1 MKITFI
7 GDPRSPE
14 DRDSIEIFGLVL
26 ELNEPQEVSAD
37 IANRLRGHSHFS
49 VEAENETGRLSGQS
63 AGEAGSSGSGRNSGS
78 GGPEESSGKTG
89 GSTRRSRSPKPKSV
103 DDAQS
108 AS

>member
-14 DRDSIEIFGLVL
+14 DRDTIEIFGLVL
-26 ELNEPQEVSAD
+26 KLNEPQEASAG

-49 VEAENETGRLSGQS
+49 VEAENETGRLSGQGT
-63 AGEAGSSGSGRNSGS
+63 GEAGDSGS
-78 GGPEESSGKTG
+78 GGNGGSSGPEESPGKTG
-89 GSTRRSRSPKPKSV
+89 GSTRRSRSSKPKSV

-108 AS
+108 AG